1 MGTVS
6 PEEAIGE
13 IRKRTFRLQTA
24 WLGVTRVG
32 TAFTIARL
40 QPSNRIVI
48 ATARHLLEFPSD
60 AQVAWCF
67 QCLGADGGVI
77 GECHFTCDEA
87 ESESR
92 PYRFYKYADVGFC
105 VLPPPEQE
113 SEGQLVPD
121 DLQALRV
128 LPETHGLLQGTRVA
142 WAGFAGQVEA
152 FLKRS
157 QLCYF
162 EGVVSA
168 SYVEGDHGLCVVDG
182 HNALGVSGGPVWH
195 WPESSMGI
203 EVAGIVAGYGTGERD
218 MPGFCV
224 FEAINPVVT
233 FVKSQ
238 YRGQK
243 GDARSAEEE

>member
-13 IRKRTFRLQTA
+13 IRKRTFRVHTTSS
-24 WLGVTRVG
+24 GETRVG
-32 TAFTIARL
+32 TAFMIARL

-113 SEGQLVPD
+113 DEGISH
-121 DLQALRV
+121 R
-128 LPETHGLLQGTRVA
+128 
-142 WAGFAGQVEA
+142 
-152 FLKRS
+152 
-157 QLCYF
+157 
-162 EGVVSA
+162 
-168 SYVEGDHGLCVVDG
+168 
-182 HNALGVSGGPVWH
+182 
-195 WPESSMGI
+195 
-203 EVAGIVAGYGTGERD
+203 GERSRFAS
-218 MPGFCV
+218 P
-224 FEAINPVVT
+224 T
-233 FVKSQ
+233 
-238 YRGQK
+238 R
-243 GDARSAEEE
+243 GDATALSQTQSTAAERARGANRRRRQREAS